1 MTAPGIRRTSSGYRD
16 IDRTPNPCAGFR
28 HGLFHNPFFDSV
40 TEAGLRRR
48 NRFFVLVGL
57 QKHAER
63 CTTAFGLI
71 QERLVVI
78 LRLWKYVKVE

>member
-1 MTAPGIRRTSSGYRD
+1 MTDPGVRRVSGCRD
-16 IDRTPNPCAGFR
+16 IRPDPDSGAVLR
-28 HGLFHNPFFDSV
+28 HGLFHNPFFDPV
-40 TEAGLRRR
+40 TDVGLCLR